1 MPVANQVSEPP
12 RKTSTDSTE
21 KQPLLIPTPFGEL
34 TREEIR
40 EWEIMLGR
48 PLLRLP
54 QTPEN

>member
-12 RKTSTDSTE
+12 RKTSPDSTE

-54 QTPEN
+54 QIPEN

>member
-1 MPVANQVSEPP
+1 MSVANHISEAP
-12 RKTSTDSTE
+12 RKTSPDSTE
-21 KQPLLIPTPFGEL
+21 KQSLLIATPFGEL

>member
-1 MPVANQVSEPP
+1 MPVANHVSETP
-12 RKTSTDSTE
+12 RKTSPDSTE
-21 KQPLLIPTPFGEL
+21 KQSLLIATPFGEL

-54 QTPEN
+54 SQPEN

>member
-1 MPVANQVSEPP
+1 MPVANHVSEPP
-12 RKTSTDSTE
+12 RKTSPDSTE
-21 KQPLLIPTPFGEL
+21 KQPHLIATPFGEL

-54 QTPEN
+54 SQPEN